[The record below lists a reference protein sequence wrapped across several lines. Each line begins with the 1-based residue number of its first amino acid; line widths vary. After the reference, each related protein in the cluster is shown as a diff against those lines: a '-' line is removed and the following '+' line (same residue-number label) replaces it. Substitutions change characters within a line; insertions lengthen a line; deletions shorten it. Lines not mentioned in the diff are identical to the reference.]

1 MKLQAIM
8 SDTTRKYRD
17 FVVSDRPIP
26 TWLQRQVAGVYAL
39 ETNYSKGLSILSEG
53 IEQEREVYAD
63 LYKELTK

>member
-1 MKLQAIM
+1 MTLQAIM

-26 TWLQRQVAGVYAL
+26 TWLQRQAEGIYTM
-39 ETNYSKGLSILSEG
+39 ETNYAKGLSILSEG

-63 LYKELTK
+63 LYKELTR